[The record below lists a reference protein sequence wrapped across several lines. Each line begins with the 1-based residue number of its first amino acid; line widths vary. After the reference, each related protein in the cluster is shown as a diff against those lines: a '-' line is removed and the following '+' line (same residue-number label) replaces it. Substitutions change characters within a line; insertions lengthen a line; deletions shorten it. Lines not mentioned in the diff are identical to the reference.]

1 VGGRLVLSGLKA
13 SLQADMHLAGC
24 GRFWLWAVAG
34 ALITLS
40 FVGAASIGLLVL
52 PFAALAT
59 AFVARSTQQRAEALG
74 LLVGAAS
81 ICFLVAGL
89 QLGGGNDGLDPRPW
103 LVAGVLLAAIGTAA
117 YALVTRRLAPPA

>member
-1 VGGRLVLSGLKA
+1 
-13 SLQADMHLAGC
+13 MHLAGC
-24 GRFWLWAVAG
+24 GRFWLWALAG
-34 ALITLS
+34 GLITLS

-59 AFVARSTQQRAEALG
+59 AFVARSTRRRAEALG

-89 QLGGGNDGLDPRPW
+89 QLGGGNGGLDPRPW
-103 LVAGVLLAAIGTAA
+103 LVAGVLLTAIGTTA